1 MLTFNCTEL
10 QVKIVPD
17 IHLGD
22 ESGWPSSEFEPRIKR
37 RTAQLGRGGSR

>member
-1 MLTFNCTEL
+1 MLKFNCTEL

-17 IHLGD
+17 IRFGD

-37 RTAQLGRGGSR
+37 RTAPLGRGGDR